1 MKRLEQGSKIME
13 YFIQKFRRTTKG
25 SDYERRS
32 LIKEFKCSE
41 DLWSQ
46 STNLGSLSSDMSK

>member
-1 MKRLEQGSKIME
+1 ME

-46 STNLGSLSSDMSK
+46 STNLGSLSSDMSKQ